1 MKIKSLFS
9 AVAITTAVALSL
21 TAFADGNDG
30 HHHGH
35 SDHMKQDGHMM
46 DQKDMPHHGENM
58 DSHMREVMG
67 HGRINKVMAGHGMVN
82 IKHEPMP
89 EMNWP
94 QMSMNF
100 KTQKQVD
107 LSSLKPGQQIDF
119 KLLVDKD
126 NNYVIKEI
134 TVK

>member
-1 MKIKSLFS
+1 MKIKSIIS
-9 AVAITTAVALSL
+9 IAVIAASMGLVLPAL
-21 TAFADGNDG
+21 ADGNDG

-35 SDHMKQDGHMM
+35 SDHMKSNGHMM
-46 DQKDMPHHGENM
+46 DQKDMGHRGGNM
-58 DSHMREVMG
+58 DARMREVMG
-67 HGRINKVMAGHGMVN
+67 HGRVNKIMAGHGMVN

-107 LSSLKPGQQIDF
+107 LSSLKPGQQVDF
-119 KLLVDKD
+119 KLLVDED

>member
-1 MKIKSLFS
+1 MKIKSIVS
-9 AVAITTAVALSL
+9 IAVISTSMGLALPALAGGS
-21 TAFADGNDG
+21 DN
-30 HHHGH
+30 HHHSH
-35 SDHMKQDGHMM
+35 SDHMKSNGHMM
-46 DQKDMPHHGENM
+46 GQKDMEHHGGNM
-58 DSHMREVMG
+58 DAHMREVMG
-67 HGRINKVMAGHGMVN
+67 HGRVNKVMAGHGMVN

-107 LSSLKPGQQIDF
+107 LSSLKPGQQVDF
-119 KLLVDKD
+119 KLLVDED

>member
-1 MKIKSLFS
+1 MKIKSIVS
-9 AVAITTAVALSL
+9 IAVISSSMGLALPAL
-21 TAFADGNDG
+21 ADGNNG

-35 SDHMKQDGHMM
+35 SDQSNGHMM
-46 DQKDMPHHGENM
+46 DQKDMGHHGGNM
-58 DSHMREVMG
+58 DTHMREVMG
-67 HGRINKVMAGHGMVN
+67 HGRVNKVMAGHGMVN

-107 LSSLKPGQQIDF
+107 LSSLKPGQQVDF
-119 KLLVDKD
+119 KLLVDED

>member
-1 MKIKSLFS
+1 MKIKSIISVAVISVSLGS
-9 AVAITTAVALSL
+9 ALPVL
-21 TAFADGNDG
+21 ADGNDG

-35 SDHMKQDGHMM
+35 SDHMNNDGHMM
-46 DQKDMPHHGENM
+46 DQEGMGHHGGSM
-58 DSHMREVMG
+58 DSHMREVMEQ
-67 HGRINKVMAGHGMVN
+67 GRVNKVMAEYGMLN

-107 LSSLKPGQQIDF
+107 LSKLKPGQQVDF
-119 KLLVDKD
+119 KLLVDD
-126 NNYVIKEI
+126 ENNYVIKEI
-134 TVK
+134 VVK